1 MISNPRLQDLGFTQA
16 VPVIN
21 VLIDEASQIEVG
33 QYVPLIKTFGN
44 TLRKLCF
51 IGDDKQRKSSLQCL
65 RPKPDFFVVP
75 PHGQDDLGN
84 LKSIFELDHLKD
96 SRGFLDTQCVYQVS
110 MWCARLANLALKT
123 VCHPKSGILYPN
135 MCMMA
140 NSSQTRHMLSPR
152 VLLPAILSM

>member
-1 MISNPRLQDLGFTQA
+1 MISNPKLQDLGFTQA

-21 VLIDEASQIEVG
+21 VVIDEASQIEVG

-51 IGDDKQRKSSLQCL
+51 IGDDKQRKSSFPRL
-65 RPKPDFFVVP
+65 RPKLDFFVVP

-96 SRGFLDTQCVYQVS
+96 RGFLDTQCVYQVS

-135 MCMMA
+135 MSTMA
-140 NSSQTRHMLSPR
+140 NSSQTRNMLSPR
-152 VLLPAILSM
+152 VLLPAILST